1 MLAPNYPNWFINV
14 SLPAGATVQFKCVK
28 IRPNGTFEYENGPNH
43 TYTVPTSGTGFVNFN
58 WQY

>member
-1 MLAPNYPNWFINV
+1 
-14 SLPAGATVQFKCVK
+14 VQFKCVK